1 MSIVLET
8 KNISKIYGQNENEV
22 KALKGVSLTIEAGTF
37 VTIIGQSGSGKST
50 LLHILGGLDK
60 PSEGTVLLD
69 DIDMYKLSEDELTIL
84 RRRKIGFVFQ
94 FFNLIPSQNVY
105 ENIVLPL
112 YLDGMKEDQDYVE
125 DLIEILGLTEKK
137 FSYVDELS
145 GGQQQRVAIARA
157 LASKPSVVLLD
168 EPTGN
173 LDSKNSKEVIEL
185 LRISQRKYNQT
196 IVMVTHDALMANKSD
211 RIITI
216 EDGKIV
222 GDSSRQLHR

>member
-1 MSIVLET
+1 MIILEAIHI
-8 KNISKIYGQNENEV
+8 NKIYGENENEV
-22 KALKGVSLTIEAGTF
+22 KAIKDINLTIEEGTF

-50 LLHILGGLDK
+50 LLHVLGGLDK
-60 PSEGTVLLD
+60 PNSGNVLLD
-69 DIDMYKLSEDELTIL
+69 NINMYQLSEDKLTIL

-112 YLDGMKEDQDYVE
+112 YLDGMEEDKEYVE
-125 DLIEILGLTEKK
+125 DLLEILGLTEKK
-137 FSYVDELS
+137 LAYVDELS

-157 LASKPSVVLLD
+157 LASKPSIIFLD

-173 LDSKNSKEVIEL
+173 LDSRNSKEVIDL
-185 LRISQRKYNQT
+185 LRLSQRKYHQT

-216 EDGKIV
+216 EDGEIV
-222 GDSSRQLHR
+222 GDSNEELHS